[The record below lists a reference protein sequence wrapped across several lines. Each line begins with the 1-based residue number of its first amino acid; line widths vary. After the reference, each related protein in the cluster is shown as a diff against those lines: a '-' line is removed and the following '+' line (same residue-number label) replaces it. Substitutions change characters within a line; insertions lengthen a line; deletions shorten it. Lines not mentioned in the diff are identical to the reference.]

1 MPLLHCLPNYFEMS
15 PLPPFN
21 GGRIN
26 KLQYTRSVGKF
37 VYTELQQ
44 NYCLNLRV
52 SNSGEVEKYIYS
64 LTTCFFRNLHTKHS
78 I

>member
-1 MPLLHCLPNYFEMS
+1 MNPPQVSPLL
-15 PLPPFN
+15 PFN

-26 KLQYTRSVGKF
+26 KLQYTRSFGKL

-44 NYCLNLRV
+44 NYCPNLRV
-52 SNSGEVEKYIYS
+52 SNSEEVEKYIYS